1 MKIQASKD
9 ADSAQ
14 EKGQDTLSSMKVDKK
29 EKLTR
34 DDAAPK
40 VIEFGTTNRSANTI
54 AQTNKVVTAAI
65 DHAIPSLGRQKCNIT
80 SAIAASR

>member
-40 VIEFGTTNRSANTI
+40 VIEFGIKSRNANTI
-54 AQTNKVVTAAI
+54 AQTSKDVTAAI
-65 DHAIPSLGRQKCNIT
+65 DHAIPGLGRQKCNIT
-80 SAIAASR
+80 RAIAATR